1 MKLLQAGQAHYNDSK
16 NLNALEIKMTNKLS
30 RNDVIKSLTAKGEDY
45 ELNLQT
51 LYGREC
57 RTFVNGPQTLRELFD
72 QTRSGETFIV
82 YNDERITYEDAYQRA
97 SQIAKLLKDEFG
109 VVKGDRVAI
118 SMRNY
123 PEWILSFMAITSIGG
138 IAVAMN
144 SLWTT
149 EEMAFGLT
157 DSGAKVLFADEERLL
172 RIESVRHK
180 LKIDILAVRPI
191 SPLATGIFDFQS
203 LIEKI
208 ESCEMP
214 EVDVTPLDDA
224 TLMYTSGST
233 GHPKGAVACHRN
245 IVSALLSWEL
255 EVKIGQAVFELEA
268 VEPRHQVATL
278 LGVPLF
284 HATGL
289 LAALLLSYRAQR
301 KVVAMYKWDVALAAD
316 LIEAEKINSFV
327 APAAMT
333 GDLVT
338 FARSHDK
345 DLSSLDTVGGGGAP
359 RAPEQVKSISQSFGK
374 ALPNTGWGMT
384 ETNAIGAGIG
394 GEDYLAHPSS
404 SGRCAAVLDMKIVN
418 EDGETLDFGSRGE
431 LLVKGTSIIRGYW
444 NRPEANAETFIDGW
458 LKTGDVAYL
467 DEEGYLYIVDRIK
480 DLVIRGGENIGCA
493 EVEAALLAHPLIKE
507 ASVYAV
513 PDERLGE
520 EVGASL
526 MVSEKINEDELRGF
540 LIELISRFKIP
551 RYLRQSADA
560 LPRIASGKIDKKQIR
575 EAAVKEI
582 INKA

>member
-1 MKLLQAGQAHYNDSK
+1 
-16 NLNALEIKMTNKLS
+16 MTIKLS
-30 RNDVIKSLTAKGEDY
+30 RNEVIKSLTSKGEDY
-45 ELNLQT
+45 ELSLQS
-51 LYGREC
+51 LYGRDC
-57 RTFVNGPQTLRELFD
+57 RTFVNGPQTLRDLFE
-72 QTRSGETFIV
+72 QSRSDETFIV
-82 YNDERITYEDAYQRA
+82 YEDERITYEQAYLRA
-97 SQIAKLLKDEFG
+97 SRIACLLRDECG

-123 PEWILSFMAITSIGG
+123 PEWILSFMAITSIGA

-149 EEMAFGLT
+149 EEMAFGLS

-172 RIESVRHK
+172 RIAPVRQK
-180 LKIDILAVRPI
+180 LAIKILAVR
-191 SPLATGIFDFQS
+191 STLSLESGIVDLHS
-203 LIEKI
+203 RLEKI
-208 ESCEMP
+208 EECPMP
-214 EVDVTPLDDA
+214 EVEVTPFDDA

-245 IVSALLSWEL
+245 VVTSLMSWEL
-255 EVKIGQAVFELEA
+255 EVNIGRVLNNLEPAELPYQA
-268 VEPRHQVATL
+268 ATL
-278 LGVPLF
+278 LAVPLF

-289 LAALLLSYRAQR
+289 LAAFLLSFRAQR
-301 KVVAMYKWDVALAAD
+301 KVVAMYKWDVVLAAD
-316 LIEAEKINSFV
+316 LIAQEKINSFV

-333 GDLVT
+333 GDLVS

-345 DLSSLDTVGGGGAP
+345 DLSSLDVVGGGGAP

-384 ETNAIGAGIG
+384 ETNAIGTGIG
-394 GEDYLAHPSS
+394 GEDYLAHPTS
-404 SGRCAAVLDMKIVN
+404 SGRCAAVLDIKIVN
-418 EDGETLDFGSRGE
+418 EEGRTLGAGERGE
-431 LLVKGTSIIRGYW
+431 LLIRGTSIIRGYW

-493 EVEAALLAHPLIKE
+493 EVEAALLSHPQVIE

-526 MVSEKINEDELRGF
+526 MVSEDVDEDEFRVF
-540 LIELISRFKIP
+540 LEGAISRFKIP
-551 RYLRQSADA
+551 RYLRYSSDS
-560 LPRIASGKIDKKQIR
+560 LPRIASGKIDKKRIR

-582 INKA
+582 QGQG